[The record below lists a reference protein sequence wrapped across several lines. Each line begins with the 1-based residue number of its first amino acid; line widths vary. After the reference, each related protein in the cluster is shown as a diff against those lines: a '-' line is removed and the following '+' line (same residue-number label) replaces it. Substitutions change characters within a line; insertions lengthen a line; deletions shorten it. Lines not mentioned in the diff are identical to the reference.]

1 MVARGRRDHSI
12 ARQTGAQEG
21 NGPLNCCQ
29 SVDCVDTLAV
39 MAKTESKLQE
49 FAIIGAR
56 FRVRELQAEIDRI
69 KKQFGARALGVTGS
83 SALALESG
91 VRPGKLPVA
100 GGGDTGNGRRRR
112 KMSAAARKRISDAQ
126 KARWAKQRAK
136 NG

>member
-1 MVARGRRDHSI
+1 
-12 ARQTGAQEG
+12 
-21 NGPLNCCQ
+21 
-29 SVDCVDTLAV
+29 

-56 FRVRELQAEIDRI
+56 FRVQELQAEIDRI

-83 SALALESG
+83 SALAEGSAA
-91 VRPGKLPVA
+91 RRGKLQIAA
-100 GGGDTGNGRRRR
+100 GGDVGSGRRRR